1 MWIFYFIIGIAYTF
15 YMFSYAFENIALQKP
30 SYQRH
35 RYENIQ
41 EALTKASNAVDG
53 EKSNLSVWG
62 GQCVIS
68 DINKQ
73 SALLWVNLT
82 SILSIDHITIYFRT
96 ENKMWAPTYG
106 MIHRV
111 LGFSLY
117 VSNTTDKS
125 EGTLCFKDTNFT
137 LSTIPSIFNVTCP
150 VHGQYVIYY
159 NERLPGV
166 TYPDGYSKDA
176 HNDLCEVEVYGCPN
190 PGYYGNNCSIPCP
203 DPQCKYCDLETGTCR
218 GGCNPGYQ
226 GHKCE
231 LECTDG
237 FYGDGCQKQCGLC
250 INMTQCHHVTGTCLG
265 GCEPGYKGDN
275 CIQVCDIGTFGLHC
289 NEKCGQCRDLTECLH
304 MNGSCLSGCSSGY
317 QGDMCK
323 TSCPNGTFGFGCV
336 NHCNNTCRGCN
347 TVNGL
352 CDAGCYPGWRGVYCH
367 QICSTGYYGDN
378 CSMKCGYCLNDETC
392 HHINGSCLSGCGIG
406 YQAPFCTNECYN
418 DTYGQD
424 CAETCGHCSDSKP
437 CHHINGSCVN
447 GCAPGFKG
455 TRCVEECDMG
465 HYGIRC
471 LQECSSFCKMSR
483 DCHHVTGYCK
493 DGCKSGWQGNDCLE
507 EYKPLDSSNNLP
519 PTFYI
524 VLGLFC
530 ASLLLNGLFVA
541 YIITLRKSRDIKVY
555 KPELSFKKKN
565 AGQDGEAE
573 YDSVNEGY
581 QELGVLGISMRTY
594 DTLQ

>member
-231 LECTDG
+231 LA
-237 FYGDGCQKQCGLC
+237 
-250 INMTQCHHVTGTCLG
+250 
-265 GCEPGYKGDN
+265 
-275 CIQVCDIGTFGLHC
+275 
-289 NEKCGQCRDLTECLH
+289 
-304 MNGSCLSGCSSGY
+304 
-317 QGDMCK
+317 
-323 TSCPNGTFGFGCV
+323 CPNGTFGFGCV

>member
-96 ENKMWAPTYG
+96 ENKMWAPTSD

-176 HNDLCEVEVYGCPN
+176 HNDLCEVEVYGCPH

-218 GGCNPGYQ
+218 VGCNPGYQ

-231 LECTDG
+231 L
-237 FYGDGCQKQCGLC
+237 
-250 INMTQCHHVTGTCLG
+250 
-265 GCEPGYKGDN
+265 
-275 CIQVCDIGTFGLHC
+275 VCP
-289 NEKCGQCRDLTECLH
+289 
-304 MNGSCLSGCSSGY
+304 S
-317 QGDMCK
+317 
-323 TSCPNGTFGFGCV
+323 GTFGFGCV

-367 QICSTGYYGDN
+367 QSN
-378 CSMKCGYCLNDETC
+378 
-392 HHINGSCLSGCGIG
+392 
-406 YQAPFCTNECYN
+406 Q
-418 DTYGQD
+418 
-424 CAETCGHCSDSKP
+424 
-437 CHHINGSCVN
+437 
-447 GCAPGFKG
+447 
-455 TRCVEECDMG
+455 
-465 HYGIRC
+465 
-471 LQECSSFCKMSR
+471 
-483 DCHHVTGYCK
+483 
-493 DGCKSGWQGNDCLE
+493 
-507 EYKPLDSSNNLP
+507 YKP
-519 PTFYI
+519 FQYVI
-524 VLGLFC
+524 HVLL
-530 ASLLLNGLFVA
+530 
-541 YIITLRKSRDIKVY
+541 
-555 KPELSFKKKN
+555 
-565 AGQDGEAE
+565 
-573 YDSVNEGY
+573 SVNIRWTIIFRNTCKFIF
-581 QELGVLGISMRTY
+581 QLSLVMFTLFHLSVLLSKILAQIT
-594 DTLQ
+594 TT